1 MFFTF
6 FRYHL
11 NKSRGSHNCRCRCCI
26 LPLQHLGLHTS
37 VRGKPQ
43 LTTWKNDSPVS
54 CVFIR
59 TAFLDFCWSDVGWK
73 PSNQILLRR
82 FQIAKAL
89 PRLLRYLL
97 PLWRGRVLRN
107 HGLVNDF
114 LLWAVYTHCHDVFYM
129 LGYLYVYLRKD
140 AGSWKA
146 KVKYWN
152 PLKNCFLGSLA
163 SGWRNTQST
172 SSFLRVAVQLV
183 ANFSLGAVFQSSQKA
198 TLKRFDTWS
207 LRLILLDAPAG
218 KTRLETP
225 FVMTATLNSHILM
238 QVPIHIWMPEVQQI
252 SATVKQNHWISASNS
267 SNRFAIPD
275 FGGHGEAELTW
286 SLGIRRITS
295 RNMVMPRKNIIG
307 KAQGKDM
314 ETIGIKWNPCISMY
328 PPIFGQKSLKV
339 QTRHVFFFLLKGQ
352 ISLGKTH
359 NISQIQRWGS
369 LLIWIPCMVALLGVC
384 WALLQQEA
392 THKEL
397 TILVTGGDG
406 WGRELNGKK
415 NENHWCEMSI
425 TIRFYHFEQLPHV
438 LTLDNLHMQ

>member
-295 RNMVMPRKNIIG
+295 RNMVMFFFPEKNHRKITGERHGNHSN
-307 KAQGKDM
+307 QM
-314 ETIGIKWNPCISMY
+314 ESMY
-328 PPIFGQKSLKV
+328 IYVSTNLWAKKSESSNK
-339 QTRHVFFFLLKGQ
+339 TCFFLVEGTDFFRENTQHLSNSEMRQFADLDPMYGGVAGRV
-352 ISLGKTH
+352 LGPFATRSH
-359 NISQIQRWGS
+359 PQRANDSGHRWGW
-369 LLIWIPCMVALLGVC
+369 LMRTETEWK
-384 WALLQQEA
+384 
-392 THKEL
+392 KEWEWL
-397 TILVTGGDG
+397 MWDVHT
-406 WGRELNGKK
+406 
-415 NENHWCEMSI
+415 
-425 TIRFYHFEQLPHV
+425 Y
-438 LTLDNLHMQ
+438 